1 MRITQRIG
9 AMLLAGALSL
19 ALGTA
24 ALAQQG
30 GPRAQT
36 VPVAWQS
43 RLNLTDDQ
51 KAKLKAA
58 GDAYRA
64 ELATNANL
72 TTPREKRQANRKA
85 RQTYDAAVAGIL
97 NPDQQ
102 KTLSAL
108 KDEAKVYNDMGA
120 PGNSMA
126 VMGLTDDQ
134 KAKVKAISE
143 KYSPE
148 ITKLRA
154 DLKGASDKKPIQ
166 DQIRAAQDK
175 MLDEI
180 KTVLTPEQLKQLPK
194 PRKQ

>member
-1 MRITQRIG
+1 
-9 AMLLAGALSL
+9 MLLAGALSL